1 LTERSVFL
9 HDIALGDAQLAF
21 TTATASVENVRV
33 DDLALADALDRVT
46 ARAHFARLSSPQY
59 HACAMDGIAVAA
71 ASTVGARETA
81 PRELLIGS
89 QAIWVDTGDPL
100 PPGMDAV
107 IMIEQVDDRG
117 DRVAIRASVAPF
129 HHVRPIGED
138 VVESEAVVARARRLA
153 PADLAALASAGLS
166 RVDVIAKPR
175 VAIVTTGDEL
185 VDPSTER
192 PARGSIVDSNGV
204 LLAAYVRQY
213 GGEPVSFERVPDDV
227 ERLRATVRDALATC
241 DVVVVNAGSSAGR
254 DDYTAR
260 TFARFGRVVVHGVA
274 IRPGHPVVLGVC
286 SGARPIPLLGIPG
299 YPVSAAICADLFLRP
314 LVERLAGRDAADM
327 RELDARLTRKIFSP
341 LGEDEYVRAVAARVD
356 GELVVT
362 PLRRGAGVITSLARA
377 NVMLTVPR
385 FTEGLAADT
394 VVRVRALRPLAS
406 IERTL
411 LAVGSHDV
419 AIDLLAGELAG
430 HRIELV
436 SANVGSIAGLV
447 ALASGAAHLAGT
459 HVGAGVITSLARANV
474 MLTVP
479 RFTEGLAA
487 DTIVRVRALRPL
499 ASIERTLLAVGSHD
513 VAIDLLAGEL
523 AAHRIEL
530 VSANVGSI
538 AGLVALASGA
548 AHLAGTHV
556 LDPETRAY
564 NDRAVRRYGPVES
577 VALVRFA
584 EREQGLIVARGNP
597 LALFTIADLAE
608 RGARYINRQRDAG
621 TRLLFDDLLKRAGV
635 PNAAIVGYERIEFS
649 HLAVAALV
657 AEGSADCGLGIRAA
671 ALALGCDFVSVAFEP
686 YDLALRE
693 RDLADPRIARTIETI
708 ASPGLRA
715 QIERLGGYDT
725 QNAGLVR
732 LVKPEPASLAT

>member
-21 TTATASVENVRV
+21 TTATASVENLRV

-129 HHVRPIGED
+129 QHVRPIGED

-362 PLRRGAGVITSLARA
+362 PLRR
-377 NVMLTVPR
+377 
-385 FTEGLAADT
+385 
-394 VVRVRALRPLAS
+394 
-406 IERTL
+406 
-411 LAVGSHDV
+411 
-419 AIDLLAGELAG
+419 
-430 HRIELV
+430 
-436 SANVGSIAGLV
+436 
-447 ALASGAAHLAGT
+447 
-459 HVGAGVITSLARANV
+459 GAGVITSLARANV